1 MEFKYALSILFS
13 NIGYVIK
20 ILLWVLLSMVLTAAI
35 GAAILIPIFSVIVE
49 TTDIMTYINAISSS
63 LSGLLDGNI
72 SIREV
77 LTAVTDN
84 VPAAIDAMTE
94 NAGAATGLVF
104 AALFIYMFYSFL
116 VGLSHYTT
124 ADIINKLMSSNLRFG
139 YASNMALNFK
149 NSCRYSFARLL
160 VALPVDIILFI
171 VMAVLAF
178 GLYSAIKIFA
188 IPILL
193 VVGVLLLSLRAML
206 FSGWL
211 PRMLYHPEERVFTNL
226 ARSFTFIKTN
236 FAGFFKAYSITFT
249 CAYLLTA
256 AFMLPTIGFVVL
268 VVPPIYYFLLRTVEL
283 IGYYKVKGYSF
294 YTDSATVV
302 DTIDFGFR
310 SDNQGKID
318 LENGEAYEMRNMS
331 PYNREFDDDLQD
343 KQPSDENNQ
352 LGENN
357 QSVDDSNKA

>member
-20 ILLWVLLSMVLTAAI
+20 ILLWVLLSIVLTAAI
-35 GAAILIPIFSVIVE
+35 GAAIIIPIFNVIVE
-49 TTDIMTYINAISSS
+49 TTDIMTYLNAISSS
-63 LSGLLDGNI
+63 ISGLLDGQN
-72 SIREV
+72 SIRAV

-84 VPAAIDAMTE
+84 VPAAIGAITDNT
-94 NAGAATGLVF
+94 GAATGLVF
-104 AALFIYMFYSFL
+104 AALFIYMLYSFL
-116 VGLSHYTT
+116 VGLSYYTT

-139 YASNMALNFK
+139 FASNMALNFK

-160 VALPVDIILFI
+160 VALPVDMILFL
-171 VMAVLAF
+171 VMAFLAF

-188 IPILL
+188 IPVLL
-193 VVGVLLLSLRAML
+193 VIGVLVLSLRAML

-211 PRMLYHPEERVFTNL
+211 PRMLYHPEEKVFTNL
-226 ARSFTFIKTN
+226 ARSFTFIKAN

-249 CAYLLTA
+249 GAYLLTA
-256 AFMLPTIGFVVL
+256 AFMLPTVGFVVF

-318 LENGEAYEMRNMS
+318 MENGEAYEMRNMS
-331 PYNREFDDDLQD
+331 PYLRETDGESQD
-343 KQPSDENNQ
+343 EQ
-352 LGENN
+352 LSEDKN
-357 QSVDDSNKA
+357 QSVDDSDKA